1 MVYNLFPE
9 TEVILNKMGEQIKMA
24 RLRRNIPAELMA
36 EQAGISRSTLHKIE
50 AGSPSVSL
58 GNYASVLHM
67 LDHMESDF
75 LFIAKNDECGRKLQ
89 DLSLMTRKRVNADKM
104 TLIG

>member
-1 MVYNLFPE
+1 MVYNLLPE

-24 RLRRNIPAELMA
+24 RMRRNIPAELMA

-67 LDHMESDF
+67 LFLCFRIYFHMLPYFVREIKI
-75 LFIAKNDECGRKLQ
+75 L
-89 DLSLMTRKRVNADKM
+89 
-104 TLIG
+104 

>member
-24 RLRRNIPAELMA
+24 RMRRNIPAELMA
-36 EQAGISRSTLHKIE
+36 EQAGISR
-50 AGSPSVSL
+50 
-58 GNYASVLHM
+58 SVLHM

>member
-1 MVYNLFPE
+1 
-9 TEVILNKMGEQIKMA
+9 
-24 RLRRNIPAELMA
+24 
-36 EQAGISRSTLHKIE
+36 
-50 AGSPSVSL
+50 
-58 GNYASVLHM
+58 
-67 LDHMESDF
+67 MESDF

>member
-1 MVYNLFPE
+1 MVYNLLPE
-9 TEVILNKMGEQIKMA
+9 TEAILHKMGEQIKMA
-24 RLRRNIPAELMA
+24 RMRRNIPAELMA

-58 GNYASVLHM
+58 GNYAAVLHK
-67 LDHMESDF
+67 LDHMERAF
-75 LFIAKNDECGRKLQ
+75 LFIAKNDEYGRKLQ
-89 DLSLMTRKRVNADKM
+89 DLSLMTRKRVNTDKM

>member
-1 MVYNLFPE
+1 MVYNLLPE

-24 RLRRNIPAELMA
+24 RMRRNIPAELMA

-58 GNYASVLHM
+58 GNYAAVLHK
-67 LDHMESDF
+67 LDHMERDF
-75 LFIAKNDECGRKLQ
+75 LFIAKNDEYGRKLQ
-89 DLSLMTRKRVNADKM
+89 DLSLMTRKRVNTDKM

>member
-1 MVYNLFPE
+1 MVYNLLPE

-24 RLRRNIPAELMA
+24 RMRRNIPAELMA

-58 GNYASVLHM
+58 GNYASVLHIWKAIF
-67 LDHMESDF
+67 F
-75 LFIAKNDECGRKLQ
+75 LLQ
-89 DLSLMTRKRVNADKM
+89 RMMNAGGNYR
-104 TLIG
+104 I

>member
-1 MVYNLFPE
+1 MVYNLLPE

-24 RLRRNIPAELMA
+24 RMRRNIPAELMA

-75 LFIAKNDECGRKLQ
+75 LLLQ
-89 DLSLMTRKRVNADKM
+89 RMMNAGGNYR
-104 TLIG
+104 I

>member
-24 RLRRNIPAELMA
+24 RMRRNIPAELMA

-50 AGSPSVSL
+50 AGSL
-58 GNYASVLHM
+58 RFLLAITHLYFICWIIWKAIFFLLQRMMNAGGNYR
-67 LDHMESDF
+67 
-75 LFIAKNDECGRKLQ
+75 I
-89 DLSLMTRKRVNADKM
+89 
-104 TLIG
+104 